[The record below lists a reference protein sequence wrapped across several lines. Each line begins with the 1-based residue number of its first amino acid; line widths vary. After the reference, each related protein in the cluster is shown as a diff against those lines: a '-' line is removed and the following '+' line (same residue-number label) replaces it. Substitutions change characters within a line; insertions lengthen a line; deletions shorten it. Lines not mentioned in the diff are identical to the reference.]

1 MSAAEQ
7 LLGALRETLRSTG
20 KPKRFVADVA
30 AVLAAYG
37 DLEQVLAVTQQRWEH
52 LQEGLRERARDAER
66 TASMARGLLARARE
80 LRGGVAAARNA
91 VEGVRLA
98 ALTAGLEG
106 ARRDDGTGAALIR
119 SSDEMRER
127 AAGAVGALDELMAS
141 LERLDRDREKLRE
154 GAVELERELSIL
166 TLWSRDE
173 GLGLDVARRALEA
186 LGEAIERATGTDPEL
201 APLLASAAE
210 HARGLASALS
220 QLGSRDGARLALR
233 SLQPLLEPLVTV
245 LGDIYGEGREER

>member
-1 MSAAEQ
+1 VSAAEQ
-7 LLGALRETLRSTG
+7 LLGALRETLRSAG

-37 DLEQVLAVTQQRWEH
+37 DLEQVLAATEQRWVR
-52 LQEGLRERARDAER
+52 LQETLRERSGDAER
-66 TASMARGLLARARE
+66 TASMARALLARAHE
-80 LRGGVAAARNA
+80 LRGAVAAARNA

-98 ALTAGLEG
+98 ALSAGLEG
-106 ARRDDGTGAALIR
+106 ARRDDGGGAALIR
-119 SSDEMRER
+119 LSDEVRER
-127 AAGAVGALDELMAS
+127 SAGAVEALDELGAT
-141 LERLDRDREKLRE
+141 LERLDRDRDKLKE
-154 GAVELERELSIL
+154 GAGGLERELSIL
-166 TLWSRDE
+166 AVWSRDE
-173 GLGLDVARRALEA
+173 GIGLDVARRALVA